1 MCVHN
6 LIIDEKNIEFIKIHR
21 EIQRIHKEIFVLLD
35 GKWELKKMR
44 MDEILHKKDTLL
56 QYFGMS
62 NNWWTDQ
69 SLPMKKLA
77 VNFISVFAYNWVKL
91 IINRYFS
98 VFQVKIRRIPF
109 SLSRNLNHYDYYF
122 NFILSRCNPS
132 IC

>member
-1 MCVHN
+1 MCVHY
-6 LIIDEKNIEFIKIHR
+6 LIIDKKNIEFIKIHR

-56 QYFGMS
+56 QYFEMS
-62 NNWWTDQ
+62 NWWTDQ

-98 VFQVKIRRIPF
+98 VFQVEIRGIPF
-109 SLSRNLNHYDYYF
+109 SVSRNLNHYDYYF

-132 IC
+132 KC